1 MGMKYVASYLLCVSS
16 GKQQPTVADIKK
28 VLDSVGIE
36 YDVSIIETMI
46 SNMQGKVCHE
56 VIASG
61 LSKLQSVPTGAVA
74 SAGAVN
80 AGTVDA
86 AASGDSAQASAKKE
100 EEEEE
105 EGDLGFSL
113 FD

>member
-1 MGMKYVASYLLCVSS
+1 MGMKYVAAYLLCVSS
-16 GKQQPTVADIKK
+16 GKEQPTAGDIKK
-28 VLDSVGIE
+28 VFEAVGIE
-36 YDVSIIETMI
+36 FDESIVNVLI
-46 SNMQGKVCHE
+46 SNMSGKLSHE

-61 LSKLQSVPTGAVA
+61 LSKLQSVPTG
-74 SAGAVN
+74 GAVVSGG
-80 AGTVDA
+80 AA
-86 AASGDSAQASAKKE
+86 AASGGAAAESAQADKKE

>member
-1 MGMKYVASYLLCVSS
+1 MGMKYVAAYLLCVSS
-16 GKQQPTVADIKK
+16 GKEQPTASDIKK
-28 VLDSVGIE
+28 VLESVGIE
-36 YDVSIIETMI
+36 YDQSIIDVLI
-46 SNMQGKVCHE
+46 SNMSGKLSHE

-61 LSKLQSVPTGAVA
+61 LSKLQSVPTGGVAV
-74 SAGAVN
+74 SG
-80 AGTVDA
+80 GA
-86 AASGDSAQASAKKE
+86 AASGGAATAADSAPAEKKKE

>member
-1 MGMKYVASYLLCVSS
+1 MGMKYVAAYLLCVSS
-16 GKQQPTVADIKK
+16 GKEQPTANDVKK
-28 VLDSVGIE
+28 VLESVGIE
-36 YDVSIIETMI
+36 FDQSIIDVLI
-46 SNMQGKVCHE
+46 SNMSGKLSHE

-61 LSKLQSVPTGAVA
+61 LSKLQSVPTGGVAV
-74 SAGAVN
+74 SGGAV
-80 AGTVDA
+80 
-86 AASGDSAQASAKKE
+86 AASGGAAAESAPADKKE

>member
-1 MGMKYVASYLLCVSS
+1 MGMKYVAAYLLCVSS
-16 GKQQPTVADIKK
+16 GKEQPTASDIKK
-28 VLDSVGIE
+28 VLESVGIE
-36 YDVSIIETMI
+36 YDQSIIDVLI
-46 SNMQGKVCHE
+46 SNMSGKLSHE

-61 LSKLQSVPTGAVA
+61 LSKLQSVPTGGVAV
-74 SAGAVN
+74 SGGA
-80 AGTVDA
+80 A
-86 AASGDSAQASAKKE
+86 AASGAAQDSAPAEKKKE

>member
-1 MGMKYVASYLLCVSS
+1 MGMKYVAAYLLCVSS
-16 GKQQPTVADIKK
+16 GKEQPTASDIKK
-28 VLDSVGIE
+28 VLESVGIE
-36 YDVSIIETMI
+36 YDQSIIDVLI
-46 SNMQGKVCHE
+46 SNMSGKLSHE

-61 LSKLQSVPTGAVA
+61 LSKLQSVPTGGVAV
-74 SAGAVN
+74 SGGA
-80 AGTVDA
+80 A
-86 AASGDSAQASAKKE
+86 AASGGAAQDSAPAEKKKE

>member
-1 MGMKYVASYLLCVSS
+1 MKYVAAYLLCVSS
-16 GKQQPTVADIKK
+16 GKEQPTASDIKK
-28 VLDSVGIE
+28 VLESVGIE
-36 YDVSIIETMI
+36 YDQSIIDVLI
-46 SNMQGKVCHE
+46 SNMSGKLSHE

-61 LSKLQSVPTGAVA
+61 LSKLQSVPTGGVAV
-74 SAGAVN
+74 SG
-80 AGTVDA
+80 GA
-86 AASGDSAQASAKKE
+86 AAAPGGAAQDSAPAEKKKE

>member
-1 MGMKYVASYLLCVSS
+1 MGMKYVAAYLLCVSS
-16 GKQQPTVADIKK
+16 GKEQPTASDIKK
-28 VLDSVGIE
+28 VLESVGIE
-36 YDVSIIETMI
+36 YDQSIIDVLI
-46 SNMQGKVCHE
+46 SNMSGKLSHE

-61 LSKLQSVPTGAVA
+61 LSKLQSVPTGGVAV
-74 SAGAVN
+74 SG
-80 AGTVDA
+80 GTA
-86 AASGDSAQASAKKE
+86 AASGGAAQDSAPAEKKKE

>member
-1 MGMKYVASYLLCVSS
+1 MGMKYVAAYLLCVSS
-16 GKQQPTVADIKK
+16 GKEHPTAGDIKK
-28 VLDSVGIE
+28 VLESVGIE
-36 YDVSIIETMI
+36 FDESIINVLI
-46 SNMQGKVCHE
+46 SNMSGKLSHE

-61 LSKLQSVPTGAVA
+61 LSKLQSVPAGGAVA
-74 SAGAVN
+74 SGAVAAAAAPGGESAGA
-80 AGTVDA
+80 TA
-86 AASGDSAQASAKKE
+86 AAKKE

>member
-1 MGMKYVASYLLCVSS
+1 MGMKYVAAYLLCVSS
-16 GKQQPTVADIKK
+16 GKEQPTAGDIKK
-28 VLDSVGIE
+28 VFESVGIE
-36 YDVSIIETMI
+36 FDESIVNVLI
-46 SNMQGKVCHE
+46 SNMSGKLSHE

-61 LSKLQSVPTGAVA
+61 LSKLQSVPSGGAVV
-74 SAGAVN
+74 SGGA
-80 AGTVDA
+80 AAA
-86 AASGDSAQASAKKE
+86 AASGGASEPAQAEKKE

>member
-1 MGMKYVASYLLCVSS
+1 MGMKYVAAYLLCVSS
-16 GKQQPTVADIKK
+16 GKEQPTASDIKK
-28 VLDSVGIE
+28 VLESVGIE
-36 YDVSIIETMI
+36 YDQSIIDVLI
-46 SNMQGKVCHE
+46 SNMSGKLSHE

-61 LSKLQSVPTGAVA
+61 LSKLQSVPTGGVAV
-74 SAGAVN
+74 SG
-80 AGTVDA
+80 GA
-86 AASGDSAQASAKKE
+86 AATSGGAAQDSAPAEKKKE